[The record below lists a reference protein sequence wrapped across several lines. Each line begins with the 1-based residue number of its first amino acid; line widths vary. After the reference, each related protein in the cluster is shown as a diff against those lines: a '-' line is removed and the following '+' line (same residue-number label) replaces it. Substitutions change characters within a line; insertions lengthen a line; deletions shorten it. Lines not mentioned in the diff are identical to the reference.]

1 MKVIKSGNNSV
12 TSEGQ
17 HLVANF
23 KFSSPTSHVVIKLQ
37 FDSLYHGPA
46 HSALDGD

>member
-23 KFSSPTSHVVIKLQ
+23 KFSLT
-37 FDSLYHGPA
+37 FY
-46 HSALDGD
+46 